1 MRKSRHFSQQVAK
14 FKTDSFLVCFVDF
27 VTRIIASYLIVL
39 AYISI
44 ALLQWIL

>member
-1 MRKSRHFSQQVAK
+1 MRKSRHLSQQVAE

-27 VTRIIASYLIVL
+27 VTRIIANYLIAL

-44 ALLQWIL
+44 ALLQWIS